1 MPRRRA
7 WLFVAI
13 GVLLGLAAGLAAW
26 GGPSDGSGTS
36 TASAAAKLTPVT
48 APVVGG
54 LAPELKASSLDGD
67 EFRLGEMRGR
77 VVLLSF
83 WATWCEPCRVDMP
96 LLEARYEAEKSKGLL
111 VVGVNFDETEAE
123 VRAYRDALGLT
134 FPILLDPGG
143 EVQALYRV
151 RGYPTTFFVDEAG
164 VIQFVH
170 VGSMDGETLEG
181 YLQGMGLN

>member
-1 MPRRRA
+1 
-7 WLFVAI
+7 
-13 GVLLGLAAGLAAW
+13 VLLGLAAGFAAW
-26 GGPSDGSGTS
+26 GVRSDASGEPTPP
-36 TASAAAKLTPVT
+36 AAAKLTPVT

-54 LAPELKASSLDGD
+54 LAPELRASSIDGD
-67 EFRLGEMRGR
+67 ELRLSEMRGR
-77 VVLLSF
+77 VVLLNF
-83 WATWCEPCRVDMP
+83 WATWCEPCRVEMP
-96 LLEARYEAEKSKGLL
+96 LLEARYESRGLL

-143 EVQALYRV
+143 EVQVLYRV
-151 RGYPTTFFVDEAG
+151 RGYPTTFLIDEVG

-170 VGSMDGETLEG
+170 VGSMDGETLDG